1 MVEVSVFAVATQVI
15 FECSDS
21 NCRQYFHQR
30 YGGALPVG
38 VKNITGALSVPSCLI
53 RSFITYIL
61 AGKTTIQASA
71 AIPRCDALALREAQ
85 ERIAPKDGV
94 IGQNGHRNLS
104 RTQRLKWS
112 WLVRRIV
119 GRRRF
124 IKWRL
129 VPHQHTFASRRGRTV
144 VADLCRFCWRD
155 GSQPIG

>member
-1 MVEVSVFAVATQVI
+1 
-15 FECSDS
+15 
-21 NCRQYFHQR
+21 
-30 YGGALPVG
+30 
-38 VKNITGALSVPSCLI
+38 LI

-129 VPHQHTFASRRGRTV
+129 VAHQQTFANRRGRTV

-155 GSQPIG
+155 GTQPIG